1 MSEYQ
6 VLARKYRPKNFSE
19 LLGQTHVSQALSHAI
34 DTGRLHHAY
43 LFTGTRGVGKTT
55 IARILAKCLNCETG
69 ITSTPCGV
77 CDTCVSVDN
86 GRFIDLIE
94 IDAASRTKVEDTRDL
109 LENVPYA
116 PTQGRYKVYL
126 IDEVHMLSTHSFNA
140 LLKTLEEPPQH
151 VKFILAT
158 TDPQKLPITIVSRCL
173 QFVLRPMSQELLH
186 AHLAKILHAENIA
199 HDDTALWQ
207 LAQSA
212 KGSVRD
218 ALSLTDQAIAFGGGQ
233 VGADTVMEMLGLVDS
248 LDVLDLVR
256 DIYHDDRSGVARHI
270 ARMRE
275 QMVDATALLDRLVDS
290 FHAMALV
297 QILPDMPLDMN
308 DEQKQAFY
316 HLAHTLPADVIQLYY
331 EISVKARDS
340 VRLASTPMQALEMGI
355 LRLLAF
361 RPLAGD
367 EVIYQE
373 PKAILNQQ
381 IDNCVNQS
389 LNDESLNDESLND
402 ESLNDESLNDESL
415 NDESLNDESLN
426 DESLNDESL
435 NDESLNDESLN
446 DESLN
451 DESLNDESLNDESLN
466 DESLNDE
473 SLNDESLNDE
483 SLNDESLNDESLND
497 ESLNDESL
505 AISQNTEIIEN
516 HYQEIGNQEIGN
528 QEIGNQEIGNQEIG
542 NQEIGNQEIGN
553 QEIGNQEIGNQEIG
567 NQEIGNQEIGNQ
579 EIGNQE
585 IGNQEIGNQEIGNQE
600 IGNQEIGNQEIG
612 NQEIG
617 NQEIGNQEI
626 GNQEIGNQEIGN
638 QEIGNQEIGNQ
649 EIGNQEIG
657 NQEIGNQEI
666 GNQEIGNQEIGNQE
680 IGNQEIGNQEIGNQE
695 IGKAVN
701 NSQSIND
708 IKPSGQITK
717 EQLNNE
723 LMPQQVALAG
733 EWTPEKWDYWVAV
746 ARREHK
752 LDADELAMVSHAMM
766 AGQIDGD
773 CQLYVPE
780 HNKQIFSSFKSF
792 AKKFGQDFAN
802 GRLCDE
808 MPLLSQSE
816 FAHLA
821 TPVQKQ
827 KQRDEQVLAIASNQL
842 LNSPVLQSL
851 YRGNFINDD
860 NAITSVRLTLNE

>member
-381 IDNCVNQS
+381 TDNCVNQ
-389 LNDESLNDESLND
+389 
-402 ESLNDESLNDESL
+402 SLNDESLNDESL

-585 IGNQEIGNQEIGNQE
+585 IG
-600 IGNQEIGNQEIG
+600 
-612 NQEIG
+612 
-617 NQEIGNQEI
+617 
-626 GNQEIGNQEIGN
+626 
-638 QEIGNQEIGNQ
+638 
-649 EIGNQEIG
+649 
-657 NQEIGNQEI
+657 
-666 GNQEIGNQEIGNQE
+666 
-680 IGNQEIGNQEIGNQE
+680 
-695 IGKAVN
+695 KAVN

-802 GRLCDE
+802 GRLRDE

>member
-381 IDNCVNQS
+381 TDNCVNQ
-389 LNDESLNDESLND
+389 
-402 ESLNDESLNDESL
+402 
-415 NDESLNDESLN
+415 
-426 DESLNDESL
+426 SLNDESL

-516 HYQEIGNQEIGN
+516 HY
-528 QEIGNQEIGNQEIG
+528 
-542 NQEIGNQEIGN
+542 
-553 QEIGNQEIGNQEIG
+553 
-567 NQEIGNQEIGNQ
+567 
-579 EIGNQE
+579 
-585 IGNQEIGNQEIGNQE
+585 QE

-802 GRLCDE
+802 GRLRDE
-808 MPLLSQSE
+808 MPLLFQSE

>member
-451 DESLNDESLNDESLN
+451 DESLNDESL
-466 DESLNDE
+466 
-473 SLNDESLNDE
+473 
-483 SLNDESLNDESLND
+483 
-497 ESLNDESL
+497 

-516 HYQEIGNQEIGN
+516 HY
-528 QEIGNQEIGNQEIG
+528 
-542 NQEIGNQEIGN
+542 

>member
-483 SLNDESLNDESLND
+483 SL
-497 ESLNDESL
+497 

-516 HYQEIGNQEIGN
+516 HY
-528 QEIGNQEIGNQEIG
+528 
-542 NQEIGNQEIGN
+542 
-553 QEIGNQEIGNQEIG
+553 QEIG

>member
-466 DESLNDE
+466 DESL
-473 SLNDESLNDE
+473 
-483 SLNDESLNDESLND
+483 
-497 ESLNDESL
+497 

-516 HYQEIGNQEIGN
+516 HY
-528 QEIGNQEIGNQEIG
+528 
-542 NQEIGNQEIGN
+542 
-553 QEIGNQEIGNQEIG
+553 
-567 NQEIGNQEIGNQ
+567 
-579 EIGNQE
+579 
-585 IGNQEIGNQEIGNQE
+585 
-600 IGNQEIGNQEIG
+600 
-612 NQEIG
+612 QEIG

>member
-451 DESLNDESLNDESLN
+451 DESL
-466 DESLNDE
+466 
-473 SLNDESLNDE
+473 
-483 SLNDESLNDESLND
+483 
-497 ESLNDESL
+497 

-516 HYQEIGNQEIGN
+516 HY
-528 QEIGNQEIGNQEIG
+528 
-542 NQEIGNQEIGN
+542 
-553 QEIGNQEIGNQEIG
+553 
-567 NQEIGNQEIGNQ
+567 QEIGNQ

>member
-381 IDNCVNQS
+381 TDNCVNQ
-389 LNDESLNDESLND
+389 
-402 ESLNDESLNDESL
+402 
-415 NDESLNDESLN
+415 
-426 DESLNDESL
+426 
-435 NDESLNDESLN
+435 
-446 DESLN
+446 SLN

-516 HYQEIGNQEIGN
+516 HY
-528 QEIGNQEIGNQEIG
+528 
-542 NQEIGNQEIGN
+542 
-553 QEIGNQEIGNQEIG
+553 
-567 NQEIGNQEIGNQ
+567 
-579 EIGNQE
+579 
-585 IGNQEIGNQEIGNQE
+585 
-600 IGNQEIGNQEIG
+600 
-612 NQEIG
+612 
-617 NQEIGNQEI
+617 QEI

-802 GRLCDE
+802 GRLRDE
-808 MPLLSQSE
+808 MPLLFQSE

>member
-381 IDNCVNQS
+381 TDNCVNQ
-389 LNDESLNDESLND
+389 
-402 ESLNDESLNDESL
+402 
-415 NDESLNDESLN
+415 
-426 DESLNDESL
+426 
-435 NDESLNDESLN
+435 SLNDESLN

-516 HYQEIGNQEIGN
+516 HY
-528 QEIGNQEIGNQEIG
+528 
-542 NQEIGNQEIGN
+542 
-553 QEIGNQEIGNQEIG
+553 
-567 NQEIGNQEIGNQ
+567 
-579 EIGNQE
+579 QE

-802 GRLCDE
+802 GRLRDE
-808 MPLLSQSE
+808 MPLLFQSE

>member
-451 DESLNDESLNDESLN
+451 DESLNDESL
-466 DESLNDE
+466 
-473 SLNDESLNDE
+473 
-483 SLNDESLNDESLND
+483 
-497 ESLNDESL
+497 

-516 HYQEIGNQEIGN
+516 HY
-528 QEIGNQEIGNQEIG
+528 
-542 NQEIGNQEIGN
+542 QEIGNQEIGN

>member
-381 IDNCVNQS
+381 TDNCVNQ
-389 LNDESLNDESLND
+389 
-402 ESLNDESLNDESL
+402 
-415 NDESLNDESLN
+415 
-426 DESLNDESL
+426 SL

-516 HYQEIGNQEIGN
+516 HY
-528 QEIGNQEIGNQEIG
+528 
-542 NQEIGNQEIGN
+542 
-553 QEIGNQEIGNQEIG
+553 
-567 NQEIGNQEIGNQ
+567 
-579 EIGNQE
+579 QE

-802 GRLCDE
+802 GRLRDE

>member
-381 IDNCVNQS
+381 TDNCVNQSLNDESLNDES

-626 GNQEIGNQEIGN
+626 GNQEIG
-638 QEIGNQEIGNQ
+638 
-649 EIGNQEIG
+649 
-657 NQEIGNQEI
+657 
-666 GNQEIGNQEIGNQE
+666 
-680 IGNQEIGNQEIGNQE
+680 
-695 IGKAVN
+695 KAVN

-802 GRLCDE
+802 GRLRDE

>member
-381 IDNCVNQS
+381 TDNCVNQ
-389 LNDESLNDESLND
+389 
-402 ESLNDESLNDESL
+402 SL

-516 HYQEIGNQEIGN
+516 HY
-528 QEIGNQEIGNQEIG
+528 
-542 NQEIGNQEIGN
+542 
-553 QEIGNQEIGNQEIG
+553 
-567 NQEIGNQEIGNQ
+567 
-579 EIGNQE
+579 
-585 IGNQEIGNQEIGNQE
+585 
-600 IGNQEIGNQEIG
+600 QEIG

>member
-466 DESLNDE
+466 DESL
-473 SLNDESLNDE
+473 
-483 SLNDESLNDESLND
+483 
-497 ESLNDESL
+497 

-516 HYQEIGNQEIGN
+516 HY
-528 QEIGNQEIGNQEIG
+528 
-542 NQEIGNQEIGN
+542 
-553 QEIGNQEIGNQEIG
+553 
-567 NQEIGNQEIGNQ
+567 QEIGNQ

>member
-308 DEQKQAFY
+308 DEQKQVFY

-483 SLNDESLNDESLND
+483 SL
-497 ESLNDESL
+497 

-516 HYQEIGNQEIGN
+516 HY
-528 QEIGNQEIGNQEIG
+528 
-542 NQEIGNQEIGN
+542 
-553 QEIGNQEIGNQEIG
+553 
-567 NQEIGNQEIGNQ
+567 QEIGNQ

>member
-466 DESLNDE
+466 DESL
-473 SLNDESLNDE
+473 
-483 SLNDESLNDESLND
+483 
-497 ESLNDESL
+497 

-516 HYQEIGNQEIGN
+516 HY
-528 QEIGNQEIGNQEIG
+528 
-542 NQEIGNQEIGN
+542 QEIGN

>member
-435 NDESLNDESLN
+435 
-446 DESLN
+446 
-451 DESLNDESLNDESLN
+451 
-466 DESLNDE
+466 
-473 SLNDESLNDE
+473 
-483 SLNDESLNDESLND
+483 
-497 ESLNDESL
+497 

-516 HYQEIGNQEIGN
+516 HY
-528 QEIGNQEIGNQEIG
+528 
-542 NQEIGNQEIGN
+542 
-553 QEIGNQEIGNQEIG
+553 
-567 NQEIGNQEIGNQ
+567 
-579 EIGNQE
+579 
-585 IGNQEIGNQEIGNQE
+585 
-600 IGNQEIGNQEIG
+600 
-612 NQEIG
+612 
-617 NQEIGNQEI
+617 
-626 GNQEIGNQEIGN
+626 QEIGN

>member
-381 IDNCVNQS
+381 TDNCVNQ
-389 LNDESLNDESLND
+389 
-402 ESLNDESLNDESL
+402 
-415 NDESLNDESLN
+415 SLN

-516 HYQEIGNQEIGN
+516 HY
-528 QEIGNQEIGNQEIG
+528 
-542 NQEIGNQEIGN
+542 
-553 QEIGNQEIGNQEIG
+553 
-567 NQEIGNQEIGNQ
+567 
-579 EIGNQE
+579 
-585 IGNQEIGNQEIGNQE
+585 
-600 IGNQEIGNQEIG
+600 QEIGNQEIG

-802 GRLCDE
+802 GRLRDE
-808 MPLLSQSE
+808 MPLLFQSE

>member
-451 DESLNDESLNDESLN
+451 DESLNDESLNDESL
-466 DESLNDE
+466 
-473 SLNDESLNDE
+473 
-483 SLNDESLNDESLND
+483 
-497 ESLNDESL
+497 

-516 HYQEIGNQEIGN
+516 HY
-528 QEIGNQEIGNQEIG
+528 
-542 NQEIGNQEIGN
+542 
-553 QEIGNQEIGNQEIG
+553 
-567 NQEIGNQEIGNQ
+567 QEIGNQ

>member
-381 IDNCVNQS
+381 TDNCVNQ
-389 LNDESLNDESLND
+389 
-402 ESLNDESLNDESL
+402 SLNDESL

-553 QEIGNQEIGNQEIG
+553 QEIGNQEIG
-567 NQEIGNQEIGNQ
+567 
-579 EIGNQE
+579 
-585 IGNQEIGNQEIGNQE
+585 
-600 IGNQEIGNQEIG
+600 
-612 NQEIG
+612 
-617 NQEIGNQEI
+617 
-626 GNQEIGNQEIGN
+626 
-638 QEIGNQEIGNQ
+638 
-649 EIGNQEIG
+649 
-657 NQEIGNQEI
+657 
-666 GNQEIGNQEIGNQE
+666 
-680 IGNQEIGNQEIGNQE
+680 
-695 IGKAVN
+695 KAVN

-802 GRLCDE
+802 GRLRDE

>member
-186 AHLAKILHAENIA
+186 AHLAKILHAENITF
-199 HDDTALWQ
+199 DDTALWQ

-331 EISVKARDS
+331 EISIKARDS

-361 RPLAGD
+361 RPLAHD

-381 IDNCVNQS
+381 TDNCVNQS

-451 DESLNDESLNDESLN
+451 DESLNDESLNDESLV
-466 DESLNDE
+466 
-473 SLNDESLNDE
+473 
-483 SLNDESLNDESLND
+483 
-497 ESLNDESL
+497 
-505 AISQNTEIIEN
+505 ISQNTEIIEN
-516 HYQEIGNQEIGN
+516 HHQEIGNQ
-528 QEIGNQEIGNQEIG
+528 
-542 NQEIGNQEIGN
+542 
-553 QEIGNQEIGNQEIG
+553 
-567 NQEIGNQEIGNQ
+567 
-579 EIGNQE
+579 
-585 IGNQEIGNQEIGNQE
+585 
-600 IGNQEIGNQEIG
+600 
-612 NQEIG
+612 
-617 NQEIGNQEI
+617 
-626 GNQEIGNQEIGN
+626 
-638 QEIGNQEIGNQ
+638 
-649 EIGNQEIG
+649 
-657 NQEIGNQEI
+657 
-666 GNQEIGNQEIGNQE
+666 
-680 IGNQEIGNQEIGNQE
+680 
-695 IGKAVN
+695 
-701 NSQSIND
+701 
-708 IKPSGQITK
+708 
-717 EQLNNE
+717 
-723 LMPQQVALAG
+723 
-733 EWTPEKWDYWVAV
+733 
-746 ARREHK
+746 
-752 LDADELAMVSHAMM
+752 
-766 AGQIDGD
+766 
-773 CQLYVPE
+773 
-780 HNKQIFSSFKSF
+780 
-792 AKKFGQDFAN
+792 
-802 GRLCDE
+802 
-808 MPLLSQSE
+808 
-816 FAHLA
+816 
-821 TPVQKQ
+821 
-827 KQRDEQVLAIASNQL
+827 
-842 LNSPVLQSL
+842 
-851 YRGNFINDD
+851 
-860 NAITSVRLTLNE
+860 

>member
-381 IDNCVNQS
+381 TDNCVNQ
-389 LNDESLNDESLND
+389 
-402 ESLNDESLNDESL
+402 
-415 NDESLNDESLN
+415 
-426 DESLNDESL
+426 
-435 NDESLNDESLN
+435 SLNDESLN

-516 HYQEIGNQEIGN
+516 HY
-528 QEIGNQEIGNQEIG
+528 
-542 NQEIGNQEIGN
+542 
-553 QEIGNQEIGNQEIG
+553 
-567 NQEIGNQEIGNQ
+567 
-579 EIGNQE
+579 
-585 IGNQEIGNQEIGNQE
+585 
-600 IGNQEIGNQEIG
+600 
-612 NQEIG
+612 
-617 NQEIGNQEI
+617 
-626 GNQEIGNQEIGN
+626 

>member
-415 NDESLNDESLN
+415 NDESLNDESL
-426 DESLNDESL
+426 
-435 NDESLNDESLN
+435 
-446 DESLN
+446 
-451 DESLNDESLNDESLN
+451 
-466 DESLNDE
+466 
-473 SLNDESLNDE
+473 
-483 SLNDESLNDESLND
+483 
-497 ESLNDESL
+497 

-516 HYQEIGNQEIGN
+516 HY
-528 QEIGNQEIGNQEIG
+528 
-542 NQEIGNQEIGN
+542 QEIGN

>member
-446 DESLN
+446 DESL
-451 DESLNDESLNDESLN
+451 
-466 DESLNDE
+466 
-473 SLNDESLNDE
+473 
-483 SLNDESLNDESLND
+483 
-497 ESLNDESL
+497 

-516 HYQEIGNQEIGN
+516 HY
-528 QEIGNQEIGNQEIG
+528 QEIG